1 MSSDVQK
8 YCTIIKD
15 KYKHQPIIPTD
26 WPPRIGKDFFGRL
39 TLIETRDASLKTCQ
53 QKAWYMLRG
62 QVDKI
67 TEDIDDNAEISIQ
80 DIFKPRDNDGQ
91 SLRVAI
97 DGPPGIGKTSLCHK
111 VLNMWANGE
120 IEHIQYDLMLYCPL
134 RNDKVAQANS
144 LEDLCLYRSPIV
156 SNVIKW
162 ITATEGEGLLIIF
175 DGWDELSTDLR
186 KSSLATYII
195 RREMLDKCSVIV
207 TSRSYAT
214 SSLIEIAPVIRCIE
228 VMGFSK
234 KEVVEVVEG
243 ILEKE
248 PNMATELIEELEM
261 REDIKSLCYIP
272 LICSLV
278 ILVYRKSDGY
288 LPATLTELYENF
300 ILQTIRRHVKLET
313 THNIEPRHLNSLVD
327 LPPTLATH
335 FKEMCKF
342 AYVNLSEENPIMS
355 FNSGNVCQSLDQSM
369 KEDFLG
375 LMTVFTV
382 YDEEMYQFLHLTI
395 QEFLAA
401 WWIAKHEK
409 SEVVFIEH
417 FDDDHFRMCLRF
429 VAGLTHLEQ
438 ESYQQFFNKKI
449 VPCRM
454 IPLFGSKVYSYFH
467 FCQNSELFNFIKLD
481 ILLLHLLHE
490 SQNTQLCEGLSQSM
504 KKQSLCLKVYG
515 EDLCLSL
522 FDFLCFSH
530 FLNKSNETWNYL
542 DMGRIRHEAINI
554 FANAL
559 SQNNHV
565 QCKRLKAEMIISE
578 TNIKSVTAL
587 FQSSFCH
594 NLQECYIGLDIFE
607 PPQYLPNAIPCI
619 LLQLIKLQHLE
630 RLHFTIGSD
639 MMDTKQNVLLELEES
654 LCNNTTLHEL
664 VIKLPLCI
672 PNTIS
677 IGIIN
682 CVIKGVTKNKSIQ
695 SFSLNCDRGI
705 FGMSTEN
712 TIEDKVIENLLKEN
726 CTLKA
731 LALNLPDEIIPPID
745 ILEVTTPLKALKIG
759 QSHQL
764 TTLLPQHIKGL
775 HCLIHKNRT
784 HPFFPLLL
792 VPQYTLSYL
801 FQSNCNLQQL
811 EITLDRAETVIE
823 LFTILQSNTT
833 LKVLTVCIKEN
844 SIFETM
850 GPSLQDMLGLNQTI
864 EYLQVRPF
872 IPICYLS
879 FLTAGLVCNTTLKGL
894 DVFIPLSDTN
904 PELKAL
910 LNVIS
915 GKNKLTELKVDFI
928 LNQPCVT
935 QRKTQLFYENGL
947 PLITD
952 MLRSHKTIDLLDI
965 TTVYVVDDLDEAI
978 CPSRAKLSLE
988 LWTIVF
994 FHSTLQYIG
1003 IHAVFNNNLKCALA
1017 LTHKYMK
1024 ENEPQRTPPI
1034 INLNFSMHSIFHN
1047 LHPSLDL

>member
-1 MSSDVQK
+1 MSSV
-8 YCTIIKD
+8 
-15 KYKHQPIIPTD
+15 
-26 WPPRIGKDFFGRL
+26 
-39 TLIETRDASLKTCQ
+39 
-53 QKAWYMLRG
+53 
-62 QVDKI
+62 V
-67 TEDIDDNAEISIQ
+67 
-80 DIFKPRDNDGQ
+80 
-91 SLRVAI
+91 
-97 DGPPGIGKTSLCHK
+97 
-111 VLNMWANGE
+111 
-120 IEHIQYDLMLYCPL
+120 
-134 RNDKVAQANS
+134 
-144 LEDLCLYRSPIV
+144 
-156 SNVIKW
+156 KW

-175 DGWDELSTDLR
+175 DGWDELSTGLR

-214 SSLIEIAPVIRCIE
+214 SSLIEILPVIRRIE
-228 VMGFSK
+228 VMGFSQV
-234 KEVVEVVEG
+234 EIDIVVRG
-243 ILEKE
+243 ILEEK
-248 PNMATELIEELEM
+248 PNMATELIEELEI

-272 LICSLV
+272 LICSIV

-288 LPATLTELYENF
+288 LPTTLTELYENY

-313 THNIEPRHLNSLVD
+313 THNIEPRHLNGLVD
-327 LPPTLATH
+327 LPPTLATP

-342 AYVNLSEENPIMS
+342 AYVNLSEQTPIMS

-438 ESYQQFFNKKI
+438 ESYQQFITTKLELCNAA
-449 VPCRM
+449 
-454 IPLFGSKVYSYFH
+454 PLFGSETYSYFH
-467 FCQNSELFNFIKLD
+467 FCQSSECFNFIKLD
-481 ILLLHLLHE
+481 ILLFHLLHE
-490 SQNTQLCEGLSQSM
+490 SQNTKLCEVLSQSM
-504 KKQSLCLKVYG
+504 KKQSMCLKVRG
-515 EDLCLSL
+515 ENLLL
-522 FDFLCFSH
+522 PMFDFLCFSQ

-542 DMGRIRHEAINI
+542 DMGRIRHEAVKL

-559 SQNNHV
+559 VEKKNV
-565 QCKRLKAEMIISE
+565 QCKRLKAEMLISE

-607 PPQYLPNAIPCI
+607 PPQYLPSAIPCI

-630 RLHFTIGSD
+630 RLHFTIGSY
-639 MMDTKQNVLLELEES
+639 MMDTKQSVLLELEES

-664 VIKLPLCI
+664 VIKLSSCI

-695 SFSLNCDRGI
+695 SFSLHYDRGI
-705 FGMSTEN
+705 FRMSTEN
-712 TIEDKVIENLLKEN
+712 TIEDRVIENLLKEN

-731 LALNLPDEIIPPID
+731 LALNLPDEIIPPIN
-745 ILEVTTPLKALKIG
+745 IMEVNTPLKALKTG
-759 QSHQL
+759 PSHQL

-775 HCLIHKNRT
+775 HCLIHENYTYPVR
-784 HPFFPLLL
+784 PFLL

-801 FQSNCNLQQL
+801 FQSHCDLQQL
-811 EITLDRAETVIE
+811 ELTLDRAETVIE
-823 LFTILQSNTT
+823 LFTILQSNAT
-833 LKVLTVCIKEN
+833 LKVLTVYIKGN

-850 GPSLQDMLGLNQTI
+850 GPSLQDMLGRNQTI
-864 EYLQVRPF
+864 EYLQICPF
-872 IPICYLS
+872 IPTSPCYLS
-879 FLTAGLVCNTTLKGL
+879 FLTAGLVGNTTLKGL
-894 DVFIPLSDTN
+894 SLFVPLSDTN

-915 GKNKLTELKVDFI
+915 EKEKLTELKVNF
-928 LNQPCVT
+928 LFNQPCLK
-935 QRKTQLFYENGL
+935 QSDWKTQLFYEHGL

-952 MLRSHKTIDLLDI
+952 MLLSHKTIDLLDI
-965 TTVYVVDDLDEAI
+965 TCVYLIDCYDDTI
-978 CPSRAKLSLE
+978 CRSRAIPSLE
-988 LWTIVF
+988 FWAVIFL
-994 FHSTLQYIG
+994 HPTLRYIG
-1003 IHAVFNNNLKCALA
+1003 INFHLNTNLKCLLA
-1017 LTHKYMK
+1017 LNYDCHKDDQ
-1024 ENEPQRTPPI
+1024 PQRNPPI
-1034 INLNFSMHSIFHN
+1034 IILYQSMPSIFQDSYSKLN
-1047 LHPSLDL
+1047 LISE